1 MTVAA
6 PYSGTP
12 GQQFLAMLVVLVIG
26 SIGGILL
33 QLILK
38 GIYFKTGKVGPYDIK
53 PLCTKM
59 EIPSLLGMIIGGCIA
74 RNFVADQYM

>member
-1 MTVAA
+1 MAIVTA
-6 PYSGTP
+6 PYPGTP
-12 GQQFLAMLVVLVIG
+12 GEQFLAMLVVMVIG
-26 SIGGILL
+26 SLGGILL

-53 PLCTKM
+53 PLCTRI

-74 RNFVADQYM
+74 RNLISD